1 MRETMMWTA
10 VLGVVASLP
19 RVLLFWLMSRER
31 QRIVAAVSE
40 SGNAILLLDH
50 HGPGRAGVTLLP
62 GRGDEGESR

>member
-1 MRETMMWTA
+1 MQGTMMLTA
-10 VLGVVASLP
+10 VVGVAASLP

-40 SGNAILLLDH
+40 SGNTTLLLDH
-50 HGPGRAGVTLLP
+50 HGPGRAGVTLLA